1 MFDLNRYDFISLQF
15 CGCPQTLWRS
25 DAGNFPIRSHLVR
38 LREIMS
44 RNAWHDVHR
53 ESFFP
58 ISNRQYFKL
67 YWLYPRRRIWS
78 DFVFVTYSIGGD
90 ELSTDNKPISRMKG
104 LSIPDWLQIW
114 LGCTKLQD
122 EQIERFG
129 SSKLR
134 CDYMAAVQDQNRVTS
149 SCRLGFPNVR
159 YEPLGFHI

>member
-1 MFDLNRYDFISLQF
+1 MTR
-15 CGCPQTLWRS
+15 RS
-25 DAGNFPIRSHLVR
+25 SGQ
-38 LREIMS
+38 
-44 RNAWHDVHR
+44 
-53 ESFFP
+53 FFP
-58 ISNRQYFKL
+58 FRNRQYFKL

-90 ELSTDNKPISRMKG
+90 ELSTDNKSISRMKG

-149 SCRLGFPNVR
+149 SCRLDFPNVR
-159 YEPLGFHI
+159 SEPLWFHIYSILWVSPNTVAIRCRQLPDQITFGAFTRNNVP

>member
-1 MFDLNRYDFISLQF
+1 MTR
-15 CGCPQTLWRS
+15 RS
-25 DAGNFPIRSHLVR
+25 SGQ
-38 LREIMS
+38 
-44 RNAWHDVHR
+44 
-53 ESFFP
+53 FFP
-58 ISNRQYFKL
+58 FRNRQYFKL
-67 YWLYPRRRIWS
+67 YWMYPRRRIWS
-78 DFVFVTYSIGGD
+78 DSVFVTYSIGGD

-159 YEPLGFHI
+159 SEPLRFHISSILWVSQETVPIRCRQPFDRIKFGASTGDNVP